1 LSLPISIFGSE
12 RVHMKNNSHI
22 PNESDD
28 QDLEILNED
37 TIENQ
42 MIVIDNSSFTGKI
55 NNCFNDPVS
64 IDSTDCSAPTIHS
77 STEPGG
83 SIMSRYPEN
92 LPVDIPTS
100 HQNDEIGKINRNRA
114 PLKSFGL
121 PIFSNPK
128 LIVSE
133 RNSIEEVKMR
143 RLTDEIMHISKEIQH
158 GNHSIRADLP
168 SFEGDDLV
176 ILQQINNILDYIVV
190 PSITASF
197 IERILKGKL
206 SPKIPGSNDGECNEI
221 VTKHNSCIDTLSYHL
236 KDICRSKKEINKQ
249 IKMTLNSGNK
259 KILKENEKNFGW
271 NVLCGLPETEDQQN
285 QIEEESVRSWV
296 GPVPL
301 PEYQRKLPKEDIGW
315 SRLCGL
321 PDSTSHI

>member
-1 LSLPISIFGSE
+1 
-12 RVHMKNNSHI
+12 MKKNSHI
-22 PNESDD
+22 TNDSDD
-28 QDLEILNED
+28 QNLEILNED
-37 TIENQ
+37 AIENQ
-42 MIVIDNSSFTGKI
+42 MIVIDHSSFTGEI

-64 IDSTDCSAPTIHS
+64 FDSNDCSAPLIHII
-77 STEPGG
+77 TEPGG
-83 SIMSRYPEN
+83 SIMSRYPKN

-133 RNSIEEVKMR
+133 RKSIEEVKMR
-143 RLTDEIMHISKEIQH
+143 CLIDEIMHVAKEIQN
-158 GNHSIRADLP
+158 GNHSIRTDLT

-176 ILQQINNILDYIVV
+176 ILQQINNILDNIVV
-190 PSITASF
+190 PSITSSF
-197 IERILKGKL
+197 LDRILKGKL
-206 SPKIPGSNDGECNEI
+206 STKIPVSFNSECNEI
-221 VTKHNSCIDTLSYHL
+221 VTKLNPCIDTLSYHV
-236 KDICRSKKEINKQ
+236 KDTSRSKKEINKQ
-249 IKMTLNSGNK
+249 IKMTLNSGNN
-259 KILKENEKNFGW
+259 KILIENEKNFGW

-301 PEYQRKLPKEDIGW
+301 PEYQRKLTKEDIGW
-315 SRLCGL
+315 SRLCEL
-321 PDSTSHI
+321 PDSTSQI